1 MVGVFPMDQMH
12 TTLERELA
20 LNHFISFLRGPP
32 GKGTWT
38 SHEVFGLVGMGPLE
52 NHGLGGGGW
61 WTSSTLNTKLCLAH
75 ESCSWRGQWAHS
87 QWIHKSA
94 QETRRQHATSARS
107 PVQNTILWTCQFKKE
122 IFLSSPLSILWPQ
135 SSQYQQLGSQDRME
149 GVIASPTSMLQAA
162 SLQWAQLGPGRRC
175 ELNQV
180 WSFRLQFERIILIS
194 E

>member
-1 MVGVFPMDQMH
+1 MPFLFLCSAAKFMLTFLSSDLHRLRIWSKKLKTFLMFP
-12 TTLERELA
+12 TTCTCTPRPVLTQTPINSCL
-20 LNHFISFLRGPP
+20 LITFSWNLFLT
-32 GKGTWT
+32 K
-38 SHEVFGLVGMGPLE
+38 
-52 NHGLGGGGW
+52 
-61 WTSSTLNTKLCLAH
+61 TLLL
-75 ESCSWRGQWAHS
+75 WD
-87 QWIHKSA
+87 
-94 QETRRQHATSARS
+94 
-107 PVQNTILWTCQFKKE
+107 PWTCSLFPLQE